1 MPFDHPPAPLLLAP
15 QDVLSTPWPERT
27 LRGTDLAHPCLR
39 PSRVVRP
46 RVVKLSLWR
55 HRPPGP
61 AALPAPAGACCSRGG
76 FRPLPPPSS
85 PPRTPACT
93 PPLVCFLRALSLTFS
108 SVFIYSPPAAHAINS
123 VTAGALGGPLASEAP
138 QGVLCSQ
145 LRMNEGGKS
154 RRPAGGAT
162 HRGLRRHRSTRGRAR
177 AVWVASAC
185 LVRGRS
191 RPSRPEPRPPS
202 PPESTQGAA
211 AGPSP
216 SCPPSALE
224 GGAPQPHTAGSVRGE
239 MGGGAP
245 RWLDPEL
252 RRGSGGASGLPGTW

>member
-1 MPFDHPPAPLLLAP
+1 MKP
-15 QDVLSTPWPERT
+15 S
-27 LRGTDLAHPCLR
+27 LR
-39 PSRVVRP
+39 
-46 RVVKLSLWR
+46 R

-61 AALPAPAGACCSRGG
+61 AALPAPGGACCSRGG

-154 RRPAGGAT
+154 RRPAGGTT
-162 HRGLRRHRSTRGRAR
+162 HRGLRRHRSTRGQGTGCVGGLSLPCPWPQQALE
-177 AVWVASAC
+177 AAAS
-185 LVRGRS
+185 S
-191 RPSRPEPRPPS
+191 PEPPRVHAGGSCQASPVLPAQRPGGQC
-202 PPESTQGAA
+202 STATHSRLCAWGD
-211 AGPSP
+211 
-216 SCPPSALE
+216 
-224 GGAPQPHTAGSVRGE
+224 
-239 MGGGAP
+239 GGGAP

-252 RRGSGGASGLPGTW
+252 RKGSGGASGPPGAWSSWDCKPASNRRRARRQ